1 MLIDANIQYLCIT
14 RTEKLIIEEVLLI
27 YLLPASYQS
36 SCWRLS
42 KLNRACAKMS
52 NRVVLFLYHIYIV
65 LHFYFLLLINW

>member
-42 KLNRACAKMS
+42 KLNRACAKW
-52 NRVVLFLYHIYIV
+52 VTVLYCFCII
-65 LHFYFLLLINW
+65 FI